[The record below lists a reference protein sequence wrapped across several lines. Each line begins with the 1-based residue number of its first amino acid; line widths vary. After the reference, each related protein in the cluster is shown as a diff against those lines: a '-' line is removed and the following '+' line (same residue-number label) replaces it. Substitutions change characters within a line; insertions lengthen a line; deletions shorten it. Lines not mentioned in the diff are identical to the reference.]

1 MVQKERDVRTLRAAD
16 MVEIADTVEMG
27 GFLDK
32 LEHLVADLECTLLET
47 LTPWQFAVVQN
58 LVQAT
63 QILTEAR
70 FALDATAPGQIRQA
84 PRARTCRWRPIGGR
98 VGAARRPR
106 PKTRLGEA

>member
-1 MVQKERDVRTLRAAD
+1 

-27 GFLDK
+27 SFLDK

-47 LTPWQFAVVQN
+47 LTPAQFADVQN

-70 FALDATAPGQIRQA
+70 SALEMPA
-84 PRARTCRWRPIGGR
+84 PRHAGATPRTRSCRWRALGGR
-98 VGAARRPR
+98 VGAARQPR
-106 PKTRLGEA
+106 PKTPFSES